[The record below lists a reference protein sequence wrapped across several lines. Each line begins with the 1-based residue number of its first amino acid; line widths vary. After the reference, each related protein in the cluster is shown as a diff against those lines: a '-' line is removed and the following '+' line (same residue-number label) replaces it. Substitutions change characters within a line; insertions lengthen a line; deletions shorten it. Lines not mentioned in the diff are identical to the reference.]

1 MDNLDFELLKK
12 FHRENR
18 DDFDDEFSIRI
29 HRALSWIER
38 AEKEKNDNDASFIFY
53 WIAFNAA
60 YSEKINPSKFKN
72 QRGSFSDYFQLLIDC
87 DNDKI
92 IYETIWKQF
101 PNSIRILLENQY
113 IYEPYWAFVN
123 GDDNQNDWEKKFD
136 LSKTLILKSLSRK
149 DTSKILLILFDR
161 LYTLRNQILHGA
173 ATWNS
178 NVNRSQINDG
188 SNILSSLVPQ
198 FIFIMMKNH
207 NKNWGSLAYPIHKD

>member
-1 MDNLDFELLKK
+1 MFLWLYFGSRLAEEAVAAKEPKRVSFRSLSTLYSLAKDSTALLTSSVATACEDIQKGAPD
-12 FHRENR
+12 R
-18 DDFDDEFSIRI
+18 ST
-29 HRALSWIER
+29 A
-38 AEKEKNDNDASFIFY
+38 
-53 WIAFNAA
+53 
-60 YSEKINPSKFKN
+60 
-72 QRGSFSDYFQLLIDC
+72 
-87 DNDKI
+87 
-92 IYETIWKQF
+92 
-101 PNSIRILLENQY
+101 
-113 IYEPYWAFVN
+113 
-123 GDDNQNDWEKKFD
+123 
-136 LSKTLILKSLSRK
+136 KTFILKSLSRK